1 MGLSV
6 ATSTLHVL
14 HKLIISTSGMAEGAK
29 QVEHLWKENMFHF
42 I

>member
-14 HKLIISTSGMAEGAK
+14 HKLIISTSKMAEEVK
-29 QVEHLWKENMFHF
+29 QDEH
-42 I
+42 